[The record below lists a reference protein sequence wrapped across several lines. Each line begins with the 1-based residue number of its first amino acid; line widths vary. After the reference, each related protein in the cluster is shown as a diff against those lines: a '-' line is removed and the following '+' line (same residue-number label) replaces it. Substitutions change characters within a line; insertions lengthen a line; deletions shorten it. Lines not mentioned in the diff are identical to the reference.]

1 MGARVIDLYG
11 LQVQDFARDGS
22 DDSIVLRS
30 FLSEYLF
37 GLGLQIKHSVIGT
50 RNSSTRYHI
59 MSCLCMDVVPEFL
72 DLRKVHLFRPNEL
85 RQNLQQLRQGTT
97 SGFKPQSM
105 VHLQQSLESRA
116 CWSLGRK

>member
-37 GLGLQIKHSVIGT
+37 GLGL
-50 RNSSTRYHI
+50 HI